1 MANFLSVGTGF
12 YIFNAFMEPLQKARG
27 WSRTDINIA
36 LVIGMFF
43 GILSQFIY
51 GTLVTR
57 LGPRILMFLGPFLS
71 GTAFICLFRTENL
84 AIFYLWCMIL
94 FMGNA
99 AYGGIVSNTAV
110 SNWFEEKRG
119 KALGFATAG
128 VSLSG
133 AVLPFIA
140 MIIILHSGLSQ
151 AAVQIGLT
159 ISLFGPFAWM
169 VIRNWPEEYGLL
181 PDGGSHTYHQEQS
194 ISGDDHRTTEPTPEP
209 PLRFKELLKIDAF
222 WKIGVSFG
230 LGMTGIVGVMT
241 QLKPRF
247 VDEGFGDLK
256 GMGLMAATA
265 LIGAF
270 GKYFWG
276 ALCDRYDSRRVVS
289 ALFLLNAIGLTF
301 SLIHGKLLAL
311 ILFILIFGFA
321 MGGIMSTYPI
331 IVADLFGRKKFPFVM
346 KFISFFFLM
355 QVTGYVISGQSFD
368 HTGSYDLAY
377 KLYILLFLAAFML
390 LISVKRPPK
399 EELLPR

>member
-51 GTLVTR
+51 GGLVTW
-57 LGPRILMFLGPFLS
+57 LGPRLLMFLGPFLS
-71 GTAFICLFRTENL
+71 GTAFILLFRTEH
-84 AIFYLWCMIL
+84 IGFFYLWCMVL

-119 KALGFATAG
+119 RALGFATAG
-128 VSLSG
+128 VSFSG

-140 MIIILHSGLSQ
+140 MMIILHSGLSQ
-151 AAVQIGLT
+151 AAIQIGLLIT
-159 ISLFGPFAWM
+159 LFGPLAWM
-169 VIRNWPEEYGLL
+169 VVRNWPEEHGLL
-181 PDGGSHTYHQEQS
+181 PDGKSPESLELQASSSTNYPAA
-194 ISGDDHRTTEPTPEP
+194 EPI
-209 PLRFKELLKIDAF
+209 LHIKELLRMGAF
-222 WKIGVSFG
+222 WKIGLSFG
-230 LGMTGIVGVMT
+230 LGMIGIVGVMT

-276 ALCDRYDSRRVVS
+276 ALCDRYDSRRVVAS
-289 ALFLLNAIGLTF
+289 LFLLNAIGLLF
-301 SLIHGKLLAL
+301 SLIHGELLAL
-311 ILFILIFGFA
+311 MLFILIFGFA

-331 IVADLFGRKKFPFVM
+331 IVADFFGRKQFPSVM
-346 KFISFFFLM
+346 KFISFFFLI
-355 QVTGYVISGQSFD
+355 QVSGYVISGQSFD

-377 KLYILLFLAAFML
+377 KIYILLFFAAFIL
-390 LISVKRPPK
+390 LGSVKRPPN
-399 EELLPR
+399 EDLLAG